1 MSVVTTPGM
10 QDRPRAN
17 VEERRATPPG
27 RTGVAI
33 APQSTTQKIVGRVL
47 RIIAQLFLAIWAV
60 IVGVPL
66 LWTIYSSLKT
76 DQEIL
81 TEPFALPA
89 SPQWDN
95 FRRAWVT
102 AEFQNFFV
110 NTVIVVAFGLTLTL
124 ILSSLV
130 AFVLSKFEFRGRNAV
145 RLMFIVVMTFPGVLA
160 LMPLFFVL
168 QQLGMLNSLWGLAIV
183 YGVGGLPFSVFFLA
197 AFFAA
202 IPGEL
207 MDAAR
212 VDGCGY
218 WSLFFRIMLPLAKP
232 GIISVGIFQFMGMW
246 NQYIL
251 PLIMISDKKNYVLG
265 LGVARL
271 AVDQGYAGDWS
282 AMFAG
287 IVIALLPVL
296 IVYVIFQ
303 RRIQAGMIAGA
314 VKV

>member
-1 MSVVTTPGM
+1 MSTTTT
-10 QDRPRAN
+10 
-17 VEERRATPPG
+17 ERRG
-27 RTGVAI
+27 IAI
-33 APQSTTQKIVGRVL
+33 APQSTGQLVVSRVL
-47 RIIAQLFLAIWAV
+47 RVLAQAFLVIWGLV
-60 IVGVPL
+60 VGIPL
-66 LWTIYSSLKT
+66 IWTLYSSLKT
-76 DQEIL
+76 DHEIL
-81 TEPFALPA
+81 TDPWALPKV
-89 SPQWDN
+89 PQWDN

-102 AEFQNFFV
+102 AEFQNFFI
-110 NTVIVVAFGLTLTL
+110 NTLIVVAIGLTITL
-124 ILSSLV
+124 VLSSQV
-130 AFVLSKFEFRGRNAV
+130 AFVLSKFEFRGRTAI
-145 RLMFIVVMTFPGVLA
+145 RLMFIIVMTFPGVLA
-160 LMPLFFVL
+160 LMPLFFVI
-168 QQLGMLNSLWGLAIV
+168 QQLGLLNSLWGLAIV

-197 AFFAA
+197 AFFTA

-232 GIISVGIFQFMGMW
+232 GLISVGIFQFMSMW

-287 IVIALLPVL
+287 IVIAMLPVL
-296 IVYVIFQ
+296 VVYTIFQ

-314 VKV
+314 VKS